1 MNISALI
8 ALVRKDL
15 QLFFQDGKAV
25 ALSFVVPIAIASFFG
40 FLFGGNSSQKET
52 AKIRVRV
59 VDLDGSAIS
68 RKVTAGLAGD
78 KALAVTSSPLA
89 EARESVR
96 KGKTAVAVV
105 LPKGFGA
112 ASGQALFRPDV
123 AKPEVELLYDPSH
136 SAEQGMVRGF
146 LTQYVMEAVSQEM
159 FSGTQGQEMMDQSL
173 RDLESDPAGL
183 PAGRRE
189 PLQQLLQGARELNRL
204 SRESP
209 PSGTESA
216 APAAGAPGFSMP
228 FTVKEEAVTARKGQ
242 KYNSYA
248 HSFAGMGIQFILFGA
263 IEIGVGILLERQ
275 RGLWKRVRSAPISR
289 ALLLLGKAA
298 SSTVISLLTLG
309 VSFGFAM
316 AVFGIRIEGT
326 WLGFLGILLAS
337 SLMAA
342 TLGLLIAAIG
352 KTPQAARGVSTFVVL
367 FLVMLGGAWVPA
379 FLFPAWLQKITLFIP
394 TRWAV
399 DGLDSVIWRGVDFA
413 GSLTPIGILLGFALL
428 FGGLAW
434 TRFRWEEG

>member
-1 MNISALI
+1 MNTSALM

-25 ALSFVVPIAIASFFG
+25 LLSFVVPIAIASFFG
-40 FLFGGNSSQKET
+40 FLFGGSGSSKKET
-52 AKIRVRV
+52 SKIAVRV

-68 RKVTAGLAGD
+68 RKVASGLSGD
-78 KALAVTSSPLA
+78 KAIAVTASPLA
-89 EARESVR
+89 EAREAVR
-96 KGKTAVAVV
+96 KGKASVAVV
-105 LPKGFGA
+105 IPRGFGQ
-112 ASGQALFRPDV
+112 ASGKAFFRPDQ

-159 FSGTQGQEMMDQSL
+159 FTGNQGQEMMDESL
-173 RDLESDPAGL
+173 RELESDNL
-183 PAGRRE
+183 PVETRA
-189 PLQQLLQGARELNRL
+189 PLKQLLEGARELNRNAQK
-204 SRESP
+204 
-209 PSGTESA
+209 ESA
-216 APAAGAPGFSMP
+216 SGAPGSSTGAPAPGFSMP

-275 RGLWKRVRSAPISR
+275 RGLWKRLRSAPISR
-289 ALLLLGKAA
+289 GLLLLGKAA

-309 VSFGFAM
+309 VSFAFAM

-326 WLGFLGILLAS
+326 WPGFIGMLLAS

-342 TLGLLIAAIG
+342 TLGLLIASIG

-413 GSLTPIGILLGFALL
+413 GSLTPIGILLGFALF

-434 TRFRWEEG
+434 ARFGWEEG